1 MSETSIHK
9 ETGTSMEALLPVGAT
24 GQARSSRREHA
35 SSIARVRPIRA
46 VERALRVV
54 GLLIQSERLTIAQV
68 VKASGLPRTTA
79 YRVLRTLVAQGFAT
93 EWPEFGTFGP
103 GPVLAHLATH
113 SDPLNAVVEAARPHA
128 RALSEKVRWPVSIA
142 TVLGNEIVVRYATDR
157 EAALA
162 FSPQNPGVRMPLLES
177 AAGRLHVAFA
187 EPTRRSL
194 WLDLAY
200 DCRSGEAAP
209 AETREALEAELA
221 TIRRQ
226 GFASF
231 VREGRLTMRRS
242 LAAPIRSPNGTVDA
256 CLVLRFAGRAIRTRQ
271 EMQQLVLELCA
282 AAEAASKALGA
293 R

>member
-1 MSETSIHK
+1 MSEGHVGFDSD
-9 ETGTSMEALLPVGAT
+9 EALDGVLPAT
-24 GQARSSRREHA
+24 PAASGGRRQHT

-46 VERALRVV
+46 VERALQVV
-54 GLLIQSERLTIAQV
+54 GLLIASERLTIAQV

-103 GPVLAHLATH
+103 GPVLAQLATH
-113 SDPLNAVVEAARPHA
+113 SDPLTAVVEAARPHA
-128 RALSEKVRWPVSIA
+128 RALSDKVRWPVSIA
-142 TVLGNEIVVRYATDR
+142 TVVGNEIVVRYATDR
-157 EAALA
+157 EAALS
-162 FSPQNPGVRMPLLES
+162 FSPQNVGVRLPLLES
-177 AAGRLHVAFA
+177 AAGRLHIAFA
-187 EPTRRSL
+187 DESRRAL

-200 DCRSGEAAP
+200 DRRNGEAAP
-209 AETREALEAELA
+209 TETREALESELA

-226 GFASF
+226 GFASY

-242 LAAPIRSPNGTVDA
+242 LAAPIRSPGGAIDA

-271 EMQQLVLELCA
+271 EMQQLVVELCA
-282 AAEAASKALGA
+282 AAEAATRAVSGA